1 MSYEILPRAHTPPND
16 RLQLFWYN
24 SLMQIRQIVRI
35 SDQGVSRPYQ
45 CYDEEGT
52 LRWCKGNHTGIRSL
66 LSEWIC
72 ARVAQRL
79 GLPVPACDILRLDPV
94 RFQDWAR
101 CRGEL
106 VPQLVTD
113 ANPYVFASANV
124 ADSKDVIDIE
134 EDLRCDDPV
143 LLARILL
150 FDELVHNTDRTDDN
164 TNLLANAGVHVID
177 HNNAF
182 DPAFE
187 REVFLRE
194 HVLRRF
200 AAAGGGALAAEF
212 AAEVREVVTERFL
225 DEVWAEMPVAW
236 TEAGCEMLTLEIV
249 KSVLLREDF

>member
-1 MSYEILPRAHTPPND
+1 M
-16 RLQLFWYN
+16 WYN
-24 SLMQIRQIVRI
+24 FRMQIRQIVRI

-45 CYDEEGT
+45 CYDDEGV

-79 GLPVPACDILRLDPV
+79 GLPVPACDILRLDPA
-94 RFQDWAR
+94 RFHAWAH

-113 ANPYVFASANV
+113 SNPYVFASANV
-124 ADSKDVIDIE
+124 SDSKDVIDIE
-134 EDLRCDDPV
+134 RDLRCDDPI
-143 LLARILL
+143 LLARIFL

-164 TNLLANAGVHVID
+164 TNLLSNVGVHMID

-182 DPAFE
+182 DPAFD
-187 REVFLRE
+187 REAFLRE
-194 HVLRRF
+194 HALRRV
-200 AAAGGGALAAEF
+200 AAAGGGALAADF

-236 TEAGCEMLTLEIV
+236 TEAGCEMLTLEDV
-249 KSVLLREDF
+249 KGVLLREDF